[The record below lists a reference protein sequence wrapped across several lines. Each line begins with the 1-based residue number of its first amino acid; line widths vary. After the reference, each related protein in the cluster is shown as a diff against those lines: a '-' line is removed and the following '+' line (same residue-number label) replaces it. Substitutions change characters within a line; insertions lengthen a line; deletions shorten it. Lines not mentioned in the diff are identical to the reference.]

1 MRMRKKFKL
10 KGEDYM
16 ILQTDD
22 NTDTANVLSVLPHDI
37 KVFKCILYVYTNSIF
52 FE

>member
-10 KGEDYM
+10 KGEDCM

-22 NTDTANVLSVLPHDI
+22 NTDTAKRFV
-37 KVFKCILYVYTNSIF
+37 CIAT
-52 FE
+52 